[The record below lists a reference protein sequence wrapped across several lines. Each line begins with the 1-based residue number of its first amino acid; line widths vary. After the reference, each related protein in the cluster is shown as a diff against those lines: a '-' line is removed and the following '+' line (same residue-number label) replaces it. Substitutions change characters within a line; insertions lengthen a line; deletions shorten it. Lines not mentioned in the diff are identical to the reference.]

1 MKKNIKIIMLTSI
14 IFIIAVTI
22 ISGNNHN
29 KNITVTT
36 PDSQNL
42 EFSSYVETE
51 NEAKLAVAPTQDCS
65 AKYSLAEKNLS
76 VKYKK
81 DIEEGGV
88 IYLNEYGFSKKLN
101 SCLFNYKIARLETP
115 STVSIFVINTGQNYL
130 SCPSSSININP
141 GGEEISF
148 MFACQKDL
156 SDKYKELTI

>member
-1 MKKNIKIIMLTSI
+1 MFICIILIIVVILISENNNDKN
-14 IFIIAVTI
+14 VTV
-22 ISGNNHN
+22 
-29 KNITVTT
+29 KNPTN
-36 PDSQNL
+36 QNL
-42 EFSSYVETE
+42 NSLVLKTE
-51 NEAKLAVAPTQDCS
+51 NISKESEAKLVGTYTQDCS
-65 AKYSLAEKNLS
+65 DKYSLAEKNLS

-130 SCPSSSININP
+130 SCPSSPININP
-141 GGEEISF
+141 NGEEISL